1 MLYSQRICALGGL
14 RKCCQAASELA
25 MVAACGLVWDLDGE
39 VAWAEGV
46 RMCVYVEML
55 TMTAAIVSLG
65 SESGS
70 GSSCRS
76 ATHIEIITPTRRNFS
91 AAAVVANNK
100 PGDSNSCSRGINTRR
115 RPF

>member
-1 MLYSQRICALGGL
+1 MT
-14 RKCCQAASELA
+14 
-25 MVAACGLVWDLDGE
+25 
-39 VAWAEGV
+39 EGV

-55 TMTAAIVSLG
+55 TMTAAIVDLG

>member
-1 MLYSQRICALGGL
+1 
-14 RKCCQAASELA
+14 
-25 MVAACGLVWDLDGE
+25 MVAACGLVWDPDGAM
-39 VAWAEGV
+39 AWAEGV

-55 TMTAAIVSLG
+55 TMTAAIVGLG